1 MFTLQPNDPVI
12 SFDHVDSIGSRML
25 TIDAITE
32 NWTIT
37 LSLCLDQGSD
47 YIITLQTK
55 AVIQPDGQCVC
66 VCVCMCVGL
75 CVWVCVWVCVC
86 ITTGLVYSYS
96 DERVCCQV
104 VLHRLPE
111 ELIQVVIY

>member
-1 MFTLQPNDPVI
+1 MAFVMFTLQPNDPVI

-66 VCVCMCVGL
+66 VCVCVYVCGFVCVG
-75 CVWVCVWVCVC
+75 VCVGVCVYYNWSC
-86 ITTGLVYSYS
+86 VQLF
-96 DERVCCQV
+96 
-104 VLHRLPE
+104 
-111 ELIQVVIY
+111 